1 MNPPKCQAEDCIQW
15 LTASPQV
22 ASCTKVARSTIS
34 PITHDAHTRLRGRLE
49 PNPEVL
55 WLEVENLVQL
65 DSAYIVA
72 DDSALDKPD
81 GPHIGLVRR
90 HWSGK
95 NIELQLKA
103 SI

>member
-1 MNPPKCQAEDCIQW
+1 M
-15 LTASPQV
+15 
-22 ASCTKVARSTIS
+22 
-34 PITHDAHTRLRGRLE
+34 
-49 PNPEVL
+49 
-55 WLEVENLVQL
+55 ENLVQL